1 MSAQPTSLVAA
12 PVATTSAPALQ
23 VPVTMAPVVVASP
36 MGPPSERT
44 SPPKFACTVPAAAP
58 SPGKATVTA
67 SQLVPVA
74 AAPAAQP
81 TSALALPPL
90 APVPVGATSAA
101 TAATSTSATVVDSV
115 IEMVSLGID
124 PGMDPNIDEEDAA
137 AIAAAIAAGDTPAAA
152 AAKVV
157 NAKRA
162 WTEAEDKQLIE
173 TVTKFGAQRWSL
185 IASHMTGR
193 VGKQCRERWFNHL
206 CPAVKKGE
214 WTEEEDQ
221 LIAEG
226 VAELGTRWSEIVK
239 RLPGRTDNAIKNRFN
254 SNQRRQQRM
263 QRRVQAAERGQ
274 PPGGSSKRPGGGG
287 KRKKRAEGEEGAEG
301 VEGEEGAEGGEA
313 SGEGVKKKK
322 KSRPK
327 KKKAKPADADADADG
342 ADGAEERFDE
352 DEDEED
358 DGGEMVEGD
367 EEGVAQRKRQKILQ
381 LATQV
386 RPHATIYAHART
398 HAHMPCE
405 PRGHTPHALLSLTT
419 PHALLSLTTPPTWL
433 LSSARMRIRRGRAA

>member
-1 MSAQPTSLVAA
+1 MATPSIVVSSPA
-12 PVATTSAPALQ
+12 P
-23 VPVTMAPVVVASP
+23 VVASP
-36 MGPPSERT
+36 VVP
-44 SPPKFACTVPAAAP
+44 SPPKPPTPAII
-58 SPGKATVTA
+58 V
-67 SQLVPVA
+67 SQPVVSKPVVPVA
-74 AAPAAQP
+74 AKEEAKPAPAVKPSEA
-81 TSALALPPL
+81 S
-90 APVPVGATSAA
+90 TSAA
-101 TAATSTSATVVDSV
+101 NKDDDIAEDGSLGVDLGVDADDDAAMTAA
-115 IEMVSLGID
+115 L
-124 PGMDPNIDEEDAA
+124 
-137 AIAAAIAAGDTPAAA
+137 IAAGDTPAMA

-263 QRRVQAAERGQ
+263 QRRVQAAERGDAS
-274 PPGGSSKRPGGGG
+274 GGSTSKRSGGGSG
-287 KRKKRAEGEEGAEG
+287 KRKKRESAGEGAEGEEVEVEEGAEG
-301 VEGEEGAEGGEA
+301 A
-313 SGEGVKKKK
+313 SGSTDGKKKK
-322 KSRPK
+322 RSTRK
-327 KKKAKPADADADADG
+327 KKKAKAVEAEDEMGVGDG
-342 ADGAEERFDE
+342 EGPFDEEE
-352 DEDEED
+352 DEDEE
-358 DGGEMVEGD
+358 GGELLEGD
-367 EEGVAQRKRQKILQ
+367 EEGMAQRKRQKILQ

-386 RPHATIYAHART
+386 STRPYPWART
-398 HAHMPCE
+398 TSPHRLPAHSV
-405 PRGHTPHALLSLTT
+405 AASLFFSLLEST
-419 PHALLSLTTPPTWL
+419 S
-433 LSSARMRIRRGRAA
+433 